1 MNDKD
6 AAWQAAAAIAQ
17 TSPPL
22 KVNTPPPMATVRRHS
37 PQPTQSPNTTQSN
50 DGALTDA
57 LLLTTPTLAGL
68 AILGI
73 IESSALMD
81 APGVW
86 VVLLATLAIG
96 ITTLAAALETTRAGG
111 DAAHTVWP
119 MLLIWP
125 ITYALHMGTRE
136 KLGQPARLLS
146 GLLGAVVLTG
156 AAGLS
161 LFQIHDARAKLTG
174 KLEAVQQALQPTGEA
189 IAEDP
194 SGDAARDI
202 DERIQRLIDAAPR
215 E

>member
-6 AAWQAAAAIAQ
+6 AAWQAAADSAQ

-22 KVNTPPPMATVRRHS
+22 KVNTPSPMATVRRHN
-37 PQPTQSPNTTQSN
+37 PQSTQSLDTPQSN

-81 APGVW
+81 APGMW

-96 ITTLAAALETTRAGG
+96 ITTLAAALETARADGE
-111 DAAHTVWP
+111 AAHVVWP

-125 ITYALHMGTRE
+125 LAYVLHMAQRD
-136 KLGQPARLLS
+136 KCGQPARLLS
-146 GLLGAVVLTG
+146 GLVGAVVLTG
-156 AAGLS
+156 AASLA

-174 KLEAVQQALQPTGEA
+174 ELEAVQHALK
-189 IAEDP
+189 P
-194 SGDAARDI
+194 SGEAARDI